1 MQTLRLILGDQLNQ
15 KHSWFKNPDDTV
27 VYVMA
32 ELSQETDYVL
42 HHIQKVVGFFAAMRH
57 FAQWLREQGHRVDY
71 FKITDAQN
79 PQTLEALIQESI
91 KRHQISRL
99 EYLLPDEYRLDVML
113 AEICNKLDIASQPY
127 DTEHFFTTRE
137 ELSVFFTEK
146 KTFLME
152 SFYRHMRLKHQIL
165 VDGANPRGGKW
176 NYDHNNRSPF
186 KGEVAVAPPKVFS
199 RDVSGIVSEIAAA
212 GIKTFGSIAPTA
224 FDWPTSRE
232 ESLEILKHFCLN
244 LLEHFGDYQD
254 AMAINHPFLFHSRLS
269 FAMNTKMIGPKEV
282 VKTILNYYEKYN
294 REIKLP
300 EVEGFIRQIL
310 GWREYMRGMYWMR
323 MPEFAAQNA
332 LQHQQP
338 LPRWFWNG
346 NTKMNCL
353 HHAIGQSL
361 ELAYAH
367 HIQRLMVI
375 GNFALLAQTHPNAV
389 DDWYLGVYID
399 ALEWVEMP
407 NTRGMSQWAD
417 GGIIATKPYIA
428 SGNYINKMS
437 DYCKGCV
444 YDVKKRT
451 SKDACPFNSLY
462 WNFLDDH
469 RTHFENNPR
478 MTMMLALL
486 DKIKPSELSQIKE
499 KAQELL
505 ATINDL

>member
-1 MQTLRLILGDQLNQ
+1 
-15 KHSWFKNPDDTV
+15 
-27 VYVMA
+27 
-32 ELSQETDYVL
+32 
-42 HHIQKVVGFFAAMRH
+42 
-57 FAQWLREQGHRVDY
+57 
-71 FKITDAQN
+71 
-79 PQTLEALIQESI
+79 
-91 KRHQISRL
+91 
-99 EYLLPDEYRLDVML
+99 ML

-165 VDGANPRGGKW
+165 VDGANRAAANGITTTTTAV
-176 NYDHNNRSPF
+176 RSKAKSPSHLL
-186 KGEVAVAPPKVFS
+186 KFS

-269 FAMNTKMIGPKEV
+269 FAMNTKMISPKEV
-282 VKTILNYYEKYN
+282 VKTILNYYEKFN

-338 LPRWFWNG
+338 LPVG
-346 NTKMNCL
+346 SGT
-353 HHAIGQSL
+353 
-361 ELAYAH
+361 
-367 HIQRLMVI
+367 
-375 GNFALLAQTHPNAV
+375 
-389 DDWYLGVYID
+389 
-399 ALEWVEMP
+399 
-407 NTRGMSQWAD
+407 
-417 GGIIATKPYIA
+417 ATPK
-428 SGNYINKMS
+428 
-437 DYCKGCV
+437 
-444 YDVKKRT
+444 
-451 SKDACPFNSLY
+451 
-462 WNFLDDH
+462 
-469 RTHFENNPR
+469 
-478 MTMMLALL
+478 
-486 DKIKPSELSQIKE
+486 
-499 KAQELL
+499 
-505 ATINDL
+505 